1 MVPGLLAVSLFLPF
15 VFCGVPVFPCVPVS
29 WSFGG
34 LGFCVVIVL
43 LVLLGVALGLA
54 SDGLLGLVVSVV
66 VVVQVLGLPVQVVRG
81 GHFASVRPCGGL
93 GSRRVGPSSH
103 LRIPNGLAATM
114 AWESGAG

>member
-1 MVPGLLAVSLFLPF
+1 MFRSVVPGLLVVSLFLPF

-43 LVLLGVALGLA
+43 LVLLRVALGLA
-54 SDGLLGLVVSVV
+54 SDGLLGLMASVV

-81 GHFASVRPCGGL
+81 GPFASVSPCGCF
-93 GSRRVGPSSH
+93 V
-103 LRIPNGLAATM
+103 
-114 AWESGAG
+114 